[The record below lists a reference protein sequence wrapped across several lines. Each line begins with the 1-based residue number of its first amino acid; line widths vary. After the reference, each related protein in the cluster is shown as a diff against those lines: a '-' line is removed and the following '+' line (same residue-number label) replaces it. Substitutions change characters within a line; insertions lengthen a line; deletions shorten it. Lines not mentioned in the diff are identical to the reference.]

1 MVGGVAIVTLGL
13 THVKNPT
20 PRPAMLVCSMPLKG
34 PAHIDVYCTD
44 DTELGQAMSSACLS
58 SVAPEPMAWFGYLAY
73 PDPVFVTTSL
83 RLALRSH
90 PSSVSFGSH
99 AYTC

>member
-1 MVGGVAIVTLGL
+1 MAIVTLGL

-44 DTELGQAMSSACLS
+44 DTELGQAISSACLS
-58 SVAPEPMAWFGYLAY
+58 SVAPEPMASCFLLLGL
-73 PDPVFVTTSL
+73 
-83 RLALRSH
+83 
-90 PSSVSFGSH
+90 SFCQQESEGVGEN
-99 AYTC
+99 